1 MASGMWKR
9 YQPKGVK
16 ESCTYTILH
25 NTEMKYQSMAGL
37 KFIFA
42 QGITVSYNFMAVT
55 SPNKVFYSC
64 LLHHDFR
71 WFVSSLNL

>member
-16 ESCTYTILH
+16 ERCTYTILH
-25 NTEMKYQSMAGL
+25 NTEMMAVL

-42 QGITVSYNFMAVT
+42 RGITVSYNFMAVT
-55 SPNKVFYSC
+55 SPNEVFYCC